1 MHTLLYDEPAWQQMR
16 KEAFK
21 ASKKRGKAEFK
32 PARIIATDIDPE
44 AVRSAQRNAMT
55 AGVDHLIDFK
65 VCDFA
70 ETPIEPEADG
80 IIVMNP
86 EYGMRLGEI
95 EELEETYSRIGDFFK
110 QKCAGYTGYVFT
122 GNPQLGK
129 KIGLRTS
136 RKIPFFN
143 ASIECRLLKYEMYR
157 GTRKD
162 KSPEQ

>member
-1 MHTLLYDEPAWQQMR
+1 MR
-16 KEAFK
+16 TEAAK
-21 ASKKRGKAEFK
+21 QSKKRGKAEFK

-55 AGVDHLIDFK
+55 AGVDHLIDFS

-70 ETPIEPEADG
+70 ETPIEPDAEG

-95 EELEETYSRIGDFFK
+95 EELELLYARIGDFFK

-157 GTRKD
+157 GTRKNKD
-162 KSPEQ
+162 TAGSNE